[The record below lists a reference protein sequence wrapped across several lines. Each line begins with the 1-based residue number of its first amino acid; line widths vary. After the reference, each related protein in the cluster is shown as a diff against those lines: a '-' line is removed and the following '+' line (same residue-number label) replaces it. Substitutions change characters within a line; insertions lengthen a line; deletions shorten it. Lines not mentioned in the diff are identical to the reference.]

1 MLINLAELLVTKKAH
16 HDNAIEKGRNPPFLS
31 GWKEIANHMGKG
43 VRTVQRYEQELG
55 LPVRRPAGRPWGS
68 VIATRAEIDGWIQ
81 ASPIRDAYHL
91 PSNDS
96 GREHSQ
102 TTKAIKEGL
111 AEMNRL
117 REQMFE
123 LRSEVIKS
131 IHVLRSGLV
140 DLQNGLTQSQLMG
153 KLKGHNPST
162 LYSIDEGDSLD
173 RSDTDFPSAPTNHP
187 KAS

>member
-1 MLINLAELLVTKKAH
+1 MRVRSSKAET
-16 HDNAIEKGRNPPFLS
+16 PSFLS
-31 GWKEIANHMGKG
+31 GWKEIANYMGKG

-55 LPVRRPAGRPWGS
+55 LPVRRPAGQAWGS

-102 TTKAIKEGL
+102 TTKAIRAGL

-131 IHVLRSGLV
+131 IHMLHNGLL
-140 DLQNGLTQSQLMG
+140 DLQNGLTPSPLMG
-153 KLKGHNPST
+153 KLKGHNPSS
-162 LYSIDEGDSLD
+162 LYSIDEGNSLD
-173 RSDTDFPSAPTNHP
+173 RSEAEFLALATNHP

>member
-1 MLINLAELLVTKKAH
+1 MRVRSSKAET
-16 HDNAIEKGRNPPFLS
+16 PSFLS
-31 GWKEIANHMGKG
+31 GWKEIANYLGKG
-43 VRTVQRYEQELG
+43 VRTVQRYERELG
-55 LPVRRPAGRPWGS
+55 LPVRRPAGKAWGS

-102 TTKAIKEGL
+102 TTKAIAKGL

-123 LRSEVIKS
+123 LRADVIKS
-131 IHVLRSGLV
+131 IHVLHNGLQ
-140 DLQNGLTQSQLMG
+140 DLQNGLAQSQLMG
-153 KLKGHNPST
+153 KLRGHNPST

-173 RSDTDFPSAPTNHP
+173 RSDTDFPAAPTNHP